1 MFSLPKTQM
10 IGLWLLLIATNSS
23 AETGRQKLIYKD
35 PELGIQFEYPY
46 GYSVLKQG
54 NDLFVVK
61 GNPENRSWVFLDR
74 DRVSKLFSGKR
85 AVSSESYAVHIR
97 VKSGSFW
104 SINAEEEVFVSDGG
118 VVMSNLGRFG
128 FQRAREVKT
137 KTWSGYKTEVICTLI
152 DPKTGP
158 HAAGGTCFWAVGSD
172 NQTAFVIDTLG
183 QSNDIK
189 FAEAI
194 VRTIR
199 LTPAQKDRQMVS
211 QSGLGLY
218 GVIRK
223 TWVNQASHLQRPCN
237 S

>member
-1 MFSLPKTQM
+1 MMFSLTKTQM
-10 IGLWLLLIATNSS
+10 IGLWLLLITTNSS
-23 AETGRQKLIYKD
+23 SETGRQKLIYKD

-46 GYSVLKQG
+46 GYSVRKQG

-85 AVSSESYAVHIR
+85 AVSPESYAVHIR

-128 FQRAREVKT
+128 SQRAKEVKT

-152 DPKTGP
+152 DHKTGS
-158 HAAGGTCFWAVGSD
+158 HAAGGMCFWAIGS
-172 NQTAFVIDTLG
+172 NGQQTFIVDTLG
-183 QSNDIK
+183 KTSHLK
-189 FAEAI
+189 GAPAI
-194 VRTIR
+194 VNTIQ
-199 LTPAQKDRQMVS
+199 LLPAQA
-211 QSGLGLY
+211 
-218 GVIRK
+218 RK
-223 TWVNQASHLQRPCN
+223 TNYVSDRV
-237 S
+237 